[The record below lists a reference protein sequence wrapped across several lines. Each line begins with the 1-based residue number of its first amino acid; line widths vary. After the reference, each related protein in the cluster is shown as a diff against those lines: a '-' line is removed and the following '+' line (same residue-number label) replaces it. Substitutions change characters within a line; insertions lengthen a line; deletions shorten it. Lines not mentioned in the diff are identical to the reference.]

1 MKTKLFLFVFS
12 IFLFSNQFLFADSPL
27 TSTDISKAYQDPIIA
42 LAKKCNG
49 DINNEIILNFLS
61 NKKNDVE
68 LKIAVINKLGWN
80 ISKKNNNEIFF
91 NHLQKKNKYKNFN
104 KFLKKADPETLICY
118 AYIKSMDNYFNV
130 DQAIVIA
137 QIAKERSNKSL
148 CIHMICAL
156 IEAQKALD
164 NDWCKVY
171 NLVNDVRIDDSLKK
185 DFKDEAIHIIFNY
198 IDLYK
203 EECN

>member
-1 MKTKLFLFVFS
+1 MKSKLFLTLLCLLFCVNHFS
-12 IFLFSNQFLFADSPL
+12 YADSPL
-27 TSTDISKAYQDPIIA
+27 TSTEISKAYQEPIIV

-80 ISKKNNNEIFF
+80 ISGKRNNEIFF
-91 NHLQKKNKYKNFN
+91 KHLQKTHRYKDFN
-104 KFLKKADPETLICY
+104 HFLNKADPETLICY
-118 AYIKSMDNYFNV
+118 AYIKAMDNYFNV

-137 QIAKERSNKSL
+137 QIAKKRSHKSF
-148 CIHMICAL
+148 CIHLICAL

-164 NDWCKVY
+164 SDWCKVY
-171 NLVNDVRIDDSLKK
+171 TIVNDVRINDSLKK
-185 DFKDEAIHIIFNY
+185 DLKNEAINIIFNY

-203 EECN
+203 KECD